1 MAEETKSTEK
11 DTTGTPEPTKS
22 TLKALKKD
30 YRDASPKE
38 RLTKFKV
45 DPITKTLRRA

>member
-1 MAEETKSTEK
+1 MADENKSTEK
-11 DTTGTPEPTKS
+11 DITGTPEPSKS

-30 YRDASPKE
+30 YRDATPKE
-38 RLTKFKV
+38 RLTKFKI

>member
-1 MAEETKSTEK
+1 MATENKEPET
-11 DTTGTPEPTKS
+11 DITGTPEPSKS
-22 TLKALKKD
+22 SLKALKKD

>member
-1 MAEETKSTEK
+1 MADENKSTET
-11 DTTGTPEPTKS
+11 DITGTPEPSKS
-22 TLKALKKD
+22 TIKSLKKD
-30 YRDASPKE
+30 YRDATPKE

>member
-1 MAEETKSTEK
+1 MADENKSTETDIK
-11 DTTGTPEPTKS
+11 GTPEPSKS

-38 RLTKFKV
+38 RLEKFKV